1 MCFTW
6 SFAQTT
12 QNRARILVPNFGRS
26 RARLCPFSFAPC
38 PFPNLAGTLTIYVND
53 NANQNNTPEQNVDIT
68 VQPIRNR
75 IGSHKRTLHTPP
87 HPLPPQTPHLTL
99 YPLTPTNRLSP
110 RLAWQSLP
118 WIFFSPDVSSDLCPS
133 STSASSRS
141 HPIGRWRPVTSPIP
155 GGCVPAGSTAKQHSK
170 TSWRFKDLNRRKQL
184 MTASEIQRQKRMYG
198 CRLLGLGT
206 WGEG

>member
-1 MCFTW
+1 MLVTACRFVPMF
-6 SFAQTT
+6 SSIAHKIVPRPRFI
-12 QNRARILVPNFGRS
+12 RVLDCARISVVHVLHLVICANNTKSGTDFGRSCARLCPNFGRS

-75 IGSHKRTLHTPP
+75 IGSHKRMLHTPP
-87 HPLPPQTPHLTL
+87 HPLPPHTPHPTL
-99 YPLTPTNRLSP
+99 YPLTPTDRLSP

-141 HPIGRWRPVTSPIP
+141 HPIGR
-155 GGCVPAGSTAKQHSK
+155 
-170 TSWRFKDLNRRKQL
+170 
-184 MTASEIQRQKRMYG
+184 
-198 CRLLGLGT
+198 
-206 WGEG
+206 